1 MVSEGAQKRSA
12 AQAPRRGLADNGLL
26 HRLRRRGGG
35 RQGRRGH
42 RGRTQRGARVGR
54 GQLDDLVPPQVLP
67 RGGSIGRPASPPAR
81 YAGCHQRPLRRLP
94 GLPAPCEPVGTG
106 TGHRV
111 RLMDAPRRAA
121 ELASGSAYFIVK
133 GSTLFRTPF
142 LGLEPVRDGF
152 PDVTATTPPSSAP
165 STSSWS
171 RRVPYASCAV
181 GVTSTAPTS
190 RPTSMCP
197 PTSTTPR
204 PHRYRLPRPANH
216 ATSASPERA
225 HLAVPARLDLT
236 PQNPPPRRLPPRPHP
251 ASPGHTLATAPCPP
265 ANPHQAPRVASRH
278 ASATTRESRPCR

>member
-1 MVSEGAQKRSA
+1 MTSC
-12 AQAPRRGLADNGLL
+12 PRRCCLEEA
-26 HRLRRRGGG
+26 
-35 RQGRRGH
+35 
-42 RGRTQRGARVGR
+42 
-54 GQLDDLVPPQVLP
+54 P
-67 RGGSIGRPASPPAR
+67 IGRPASPPAR

-121 ELASGSAYFIVK
+121 ELAGGSAYFIVK
-133 GSTLFRTPF
+133 GSTLFRMPF

-152 PDVTATTPPSSAP
+152 PDVPECYRDHTAIVCAP
-165 STSSWS
+165 HIVMVEARTI
-171 RRVPYASCAV
+171 RFLRGH

-197 PTSTTPR
+197 PISTTPR
-204 PHRYRLPRPANH
+204 PHRHRLPRPANY

-236 PQNPPPRRLPPRPHP
+236 PPNPPPRRLPPRPHP